1 MEEIG
6 SLAVTVLKK
15 KRFYSIAPTC
25 RSTSWAAHPT
35 STESKVANLSVGF
48 EGNAN
53 MLDTAPRSAFD
64 IFHIIWLNQSCFPS
78 ANSPQDPSHLPTHL
92 TLSSCSFSLSLENR
106 HKQKTR
112 STWAN
117 RHFKSAKR
125 KFKTNERQKKKNH
138 ASTKQ
143 HETKSLQKYHWVC
156 FVLTS
161 FS

>member
-15 KRFYSIAPTC
+15 KRFYSITPTC
-25 RSTSWAAHPT
+25 QSTSWVAHPT

-92 TLSSCSFSLSLENR
+92 TLSSCSFSLSLETDTNK
-106 HKQKTR
+106 KQEAHEQIDISKVQKGN
-112 STWAN
+112 S
-117 RHFKSAKR
+117 KQMKDKR
-125 KFKTNERQKKKNH
+125 KKNH
-138 ASTKQ
+138 A
-143 HETKSLQKYHWVC
+143 
-156 FVLTS
+156 
-161 FS
+161 